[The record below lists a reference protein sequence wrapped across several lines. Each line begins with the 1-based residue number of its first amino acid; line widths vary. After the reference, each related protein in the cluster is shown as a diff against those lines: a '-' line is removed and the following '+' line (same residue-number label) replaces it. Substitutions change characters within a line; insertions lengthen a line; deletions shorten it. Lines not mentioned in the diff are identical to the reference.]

1 MSFAICQDDSMDS
14 AMESK
19 LKNVYEKVVAEPSFK
34 MEKAEGLCCH
44 DRFKKVLYGTWCLC
58 ISTRQEQIHVLDPMG
73 IFAGLYD
80 K

>member
-44 DRFKKVLYGTWCLC
+44 DRFKKVLYGT
-58 ISTRQEQIHVLDPMG
+58 
-73 IFAGLYD
+73 
-80 K
+80 